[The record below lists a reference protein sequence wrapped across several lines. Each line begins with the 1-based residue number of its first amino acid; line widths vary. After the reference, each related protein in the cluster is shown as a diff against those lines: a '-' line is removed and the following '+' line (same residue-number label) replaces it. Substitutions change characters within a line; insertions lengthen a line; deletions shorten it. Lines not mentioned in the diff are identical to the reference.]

1 MIKRLSLYTLTL
13 PLTLALTQCSSTLQS
28 ESGLYDVTL
37 KHSYKDPVDGTWLW
51 DGVHPYAHSKN
62 VRLYLAPLDV
72 SLIAK
77 KHPKLAPLLVKQF
90 QQRVFEQFSD
100 FLEKHHKGEDLNWEL
115 TTDPRGAQMRIDFA
129 LVKFTPQ
136 YPVLRTM
143 ITAGSFFSPVPGV
156 GTVAAYFTEG
166 SIGVE
171 ATIRDTKTQQ
181 LYLAFKDS
189 NRKTAYLYTKEAY
202 TSTGQANT
210 NFKHWASK
218 MAILMSRC
226 QTDGMCYLHYKD
238 NIEKKSWLRALW
250 DQAPIPGL

>member
-1 MIKRLSLYTLTL
+1 MNKHLLLFPLILLSALL
-13 PLTLALTQCSSTLQS
+13 LTQCSSSLKS

-51 DGVHPYAHSKN
+51 DGAHPYANTKN

-72 SLIAK
+72 SLIAQ
-77 KHPKLAPLLVKQF
+77 KHPKLAPLLVEQF
-90 QQRVFEQFSD
+90 QQRVFEQFSY
-100 FLEKHHKGEDLNWEL
+100 FLKKHNKHDSLNWQL
-115 TTDPRGAQMRIDFA
+115 TTDPRGAQMRINFA

-136 YPVLRTM
+136 YPALRTLV
-143 ITAGSFFSPVPGV
+143 TAASLFSPVPGV

-166 SIGVE
+166 SIAVE

-202 TSTGQANT
+202 MSTGQANT

-218 MAILMSRC
+218 MATLMSRC
-226 QTDGMCYLHYKD
+226 QSDGLCYTHYKD
-238 NIEKKSWLRALW
+238 DIKKKSWLRALW